1 MRGKASQLYASV
13 LLNSIY
19 AMRNYPV
26 MLVNTLLA
34 PLSIL
39 VIITLVSHGTLISV
53 GVMGALINTMMSS
66 GVTLQADMSHL
77 KNDFKFQDMIVSSQT
92 SSLVYISGMALS
104 ELVYAV
110 PALVTVLV
118 LAAFFV
124 KIGVAGAMLS
134 VASLALVFAFSISLG
149 FMLST
154 FTADILQSWAFSGII
169 STLFS
174 TIAPVYYPITYIPLP
189 WRYLAYISPTTY
201 AAEVVQ
207 SAIGYVRLTP
217 AELATNLLVLVSISL
232 ALIAIAAKKNR
243 WREP

>member
-53 GVMGALINTMMSS
+53 GIMGALINTMMSS
-66 GVTLQADMSHL
+66 GVALQADLSHL

-154 FTADILQSWAFSGII
+154 FAADILQSWAFSGII

-207 SAIGYVRLTP
+207 SVIGYVRLTP
-217 AELATNLLVLVSISL
+217 AELAINLAVLVAISL
-232 ALIAIAAKKNR
+232 ALVAIAAKKSR